1 MRSFCAASFDGKIVK
16 VWFVVMADT
25 KTVEDEEKKRR

>member
-1 MRSFCAASFDGKIVK
+1 MEKERFSDRKIVK
-16 VWFVVMADT
+16 VFFVAMADT